1 MCGVIG
7 LIYEKDKSDIGVT
20 ASRLLRMLEYRGYDS
35 TGAVVQ
41 TDSGKVTLLKD
52 VGAPSKLTVQLG
64 IDKLAGRVFCGQ
76 VRWATFGAVTKE
88 NAQPHEMC
96 CKTHIYGA
104 HNGNITNCQQLKEWL
119 VSEGHEVKS
128 DNDGEMLVHT
138 IEHFFAH
145 ELLYKNADDPKV
157 REIALKSAVVTAS
170 KKVTGSFA
178 SVVVDPVTCNMV
190 AIKAGSSLYIGRGND
205 PAGGD
210 FTIASSDLASVL
222 QLTKILIP
230 IKESEFAFFSHGI
243 PFKHIPE
250 GETAP
255 VEYSVNRDKSRQG
268 VFELHDLA
276 TGKILKHAIQRSL
289 LKVEETRLQHPYK
302 YFMEQEIAHQ
312 IQTTRRVLTL
322 FTGGNPVTKILRKHH
337 AQLAPVLADIKKHIL
352 ELAAITDAKALKD
365 GAHAFFDKTCVHELQ
380 KFMESLNIGQSEVT
394 LHKPVSVDE
403 SVAINRF
410 DVTLESSYASFLEE
424 LKDSG
429 ITTRVSLP
437 LLLKFMDAIFEI
449 EDIRDIEARLS
460 EFVKLVGKAWKSGGT
475 IYMLACGTSF
485 HAAKTAALF
494 FNEIAGLS
502 VVPLLPGEF
511 RAQCTNSLRPE
522 DAVIGISQSG
532 ETKDLIDVF
541 SFIEKTRPT
550 IRRICILN
558 NTNSTLALEKS
569 DLFIPLFCGPEIA
582 VPATKSF
589 MNQLLVM
596 AILAIRLK
604 EGAADDYLD
613 MLRKIPDLIDKTLK
627 TTQKETD
634 EIAEDLYLKPS
645 MHILATRIL
654 GIAKEGALKI
664 REVVLNHTEGFEGSE
679 FKHGPNT
686 ILGVNTVFGL
696 DSIQTILDTFCN
708 AVMSALERPEGR
720 SLDGFGIQRLF
731 SSVAE
736 YAFKNIPPKLLND
749 REHELFTKIFE
760 QHNFFDSVYANY
772 PLLFITCPN
781 ETDIQLTI
789 SQINT
794 HKIRGA
800 NVYLVA
806 EDNDMLR
813 EAVSIAPA
821 NGQPYRHGY
830 VTLPRTDSL
839 ILSIF
844 TITTVL
850 QTLALK
856 MSLRKMDF
864 LNRLEIETHGV
875 HPDVPKNVSKSITVD

>member
-7 LIYEKDKSDIGVT
+7 LIYGKDKNDIGVT

-41 TDSGKVTLLKD
+41 TEAGKITLLKD

-96 CKTHIYGA
+96 CKTHFYGA
-104 HNGNITNCQQLKEWL
+104 HNGNITNCTQLKEWL
-119 VSEGHEVKS
+119 ISEGHDVKS

-138 IEHFFAH
+138 IEHFFAL
-145 ELLYKNADDPKV
+145 ELQYKNLDDPKV
-157 REIALKSAVVTAS
+157 RETALKAAVVTAS

-178 SVVVDPVTCNMV
+178 SVVVDPITCNMV

-205 PAGGD
+205 PAAGD

-230 IKESEFAFFSHGI
+230 IKEKEFAFFTHDS
-243 PFKHIPE
+243 F
-250 GETAP
+250 T
-255 VEYSVNRDKSRQG
+255 
-268 VFELHDLA
+268 LHDLS
-276 TGKILKHAIQRSL
+276 TGKTLKHNVQRSL

-312 IQTTRRVLTL
+312 VQTTRRVLTL
-322 FTGGNPVTKILRKHH
+322 FTGGNTVTKILREHYAKLENTLTELKKGILSL
-337 AQLAPVLADIKKHIL
+337 AQVTDTKTL
-352 ELAAITDAKALKD
+352 EEE
-365 GAHAFFDKTCVHELQ
+365 GRAFFRKSCIQDLQ
-380 KFMESLNIGQSEVT
+380 KFIESVDHESLST
-394 LHKPVSVDE
+394 
-403 SVAINRF
+403 
-410 DVTLESSYASFLEE
+410 TLESSFASFLEE
-424 LKDSG
+424 LKETGVS
-429 ITTRVSLP
+429 TRVSLP
-437 LLLKFMDAIFEI
+437 LVLKFLDAVFEMD
-449 EDIRDIEARLS
+449 DVRDIEERLAA
-460 EFVKLVGKAWKSGGT
+460 FVKLVGGARRAGGT
-475 IYMLACGTSF
+475 VYMLACGTSF

-494 FNEIAGLS
+494 FNEIAGIS

-522 DAVIGISQSG
+522 DVVIGISQSG

-541 SFIEKTRPT
+541 SFIERAQPT
-550 IRRICILN
+550 INRIVILN

-589 MNQLLVM
+589 MNQLLVT

-604 EGAADDYLD
+604 EGAIAYEKAPKTGTGAETGTGTVAGTVTSAGAEMPSGGVGESEDQYLT
-613 MLRKIPDLIDKTLK
+613 MLRRVPDLIEKTLK

-634 EIAEDLYLKPS
+634 EIANDLYLKPS

-708 AVMSALERPEGR
+708 AVMSALQRPEGR
-720 SLDGFGIQRLF
+720 SLDGFSIQRLF
-731 SSVAE
+731 ASVAD
-736 YAFKNIPPKLLND
+736 YAFKNVPPKLLND
-749 REHELFTKIFE
+749 QEQALFTKIFE

-772 PLLFITCPN
+772 PLLFITCPQ

-800 NVYLVA
+800 DVYLIA

-821 NGQPYRHGY
+821 TGHPYRHGY

-856 MSLRKMDF
+856 MSRRKMEF
-864 LNRLEIETHGV
+864 LDRLEIETHGV